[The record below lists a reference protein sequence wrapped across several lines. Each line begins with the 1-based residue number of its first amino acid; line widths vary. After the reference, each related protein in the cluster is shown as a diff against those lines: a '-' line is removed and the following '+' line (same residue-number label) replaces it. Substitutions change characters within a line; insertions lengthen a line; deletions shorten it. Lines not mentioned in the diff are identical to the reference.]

1 MGIFWKDLFRTIH
14 KSIGRFLAIAGICA
28 LGVGFFGGLQ
38 MTCGSMKQEL
48 TDYFNQTNMMDIRVV
63 CDMGISDEIVDNFKQ
78 VDDVEAV
85 MPAYETDIL
94 VNFGSDQCSVRIHS
108 LPESLDENNKN
119 YINQQILSRG
129 NWPQSSNECVLSE
142 DAVLAYPPDIGDEI
156 EILECSTGFN
166 ETLNVKKLKVVGF
179 VHSSYYVQSVQM
191 GPSVLGKGIVNDFAY
206 VTKDF
211 FKGSY
216 PYSEVFITVNGS
228 KNFVTGTDDYQNKID
243 KVMDDLSAI
252 VPEQSIIRSASIRN
266 EAQKKLDEAKDEFSK
281 QKTKAEKELDENQK
295 KLNDAWSKIEQA
307 ENPLME
313 AKKILDEQYAEFNTA
328 KSSVLDPLN
337 ELISN
342 SENCIN
348 ISKDLQSKHNDDV
361 ANIQAFKQQVDQL
374 SSCLDGLE
382 GLILEMDTCINIDEE
397 LIIILQTYLPS
408 QEIINF
414 LEQCILDAKDIQ
426 SFSIEFYTA
435 FKLSPSQQTYDLYIS
450 TFNIKY
456 QTLSYDLIM
465 RGGIFDE
472 IINELYY
479 LLISSLYPSRDE
491 AVAAFDELEKPLIE
505 AKTKLNNGFSEVD
518 KGKAE
523 YFAGLAA
530 FLDAKDKAMSSL
542 NDAQIKLDDSQK
554 QIDQI
559 KDANFYIMDRT
570 KNFGAIN
577 FNNDAERI
585 ASIANVFPLM
595 FFFVALLVVLTSMTR
610 MIEEERISIGTY
622 KALGFSKLRISN
634 KFILYG
640 IFASV
645 IGSIIG
651 LLVLTQFLPY
661 VIMIAYSIIYSL
673 PITLPM
679 PFDFNIGIVSM
690 LVGVGVTVV
699 ATLMAATKSLKLQ
712 PARLIIPK
720 APKAG
725 KRILLEHISPIWK
738 LLNFNWKITF
748 RNMFLY
754 KKRLFMTL
762 IGIAGC
768 TALLLTGFGLHDSIS
783 DIMNKQFDE
792 IAHDNFKIVFTD
804 NSNDAN
810 KDEVCNQILNYKDD
824 SLCTVIHEENVLC
837 MPKGHPDASTVII
850 APKNN
855 DQFQDMRVLR
865 NRNTKESFILDDQG
879 VYISEKLANM
889 MQIQAG
895 DTIKVY
901 NQDLIGNAGSQSY
914 EFYVAGVV
922 ENYIAHYIY
931 MTPKMYEKYFEKECQ
946 YNSLIARCNVFGRA
960 QQDFVEQIKNN
971 KAVKT
976 AFFTTNTRETY
987 EKMLQS
993 VDMVVIVLIVSAGLL
1008 AFVVLYNLININ
1020 ICERAREIAT
1030 LKVLGSNKHEI
1041 NMYIHRE
1048 TFMLSIIGSILG
1060 LGLGFIL
1067 EQFVI
1072 ASAEVDY
1079 VMFGRFIYI
1088 WSYLI
1093 SFGITLAFTIL
1104 VSLFMRKKLFTISM
1118 VESLKS
1124 IE

>member
-1 MGIFWKDLFRTIH
+1 ML
-14 KSIGRFLAIAGICA
+14 
-28 LGVGFFGGLQ
+28 
-38 MTCGSMKQEL
+38 
-48 TDYFNQTNMMDIRVV
+48 
-63 CDMGISDEIVDNFKQ
+63 
-78 VDDVEAV
+78 
-85 MPAYETDIL
+85 
-94 VNFGSDQCSVRIHS
+94 
-108 LPESLDENNKN
+108 
-119 YINQQILSRG
+119 
-129 NWPQSSNECVLSE
+129 
-142 DAVLAYPPDIGDEI
+142 
-156 EILECSTGFN
+156 
-166 ETLNVKKLKVVGF
+166 
-179 VHSSYYVQSVQM
+179 
-191 GPSVLGKGIVNDFAY
+191 
-206 VTKDF
+206 
-211 FKGSY
+211 
-216 PYSEVFITVNGS
+216 
-228 KNFVTGTDDYQNKID
+228 
-243 KVMDDLSAI
+243 
-252 VPEQSIIRSASIRN
+252 
-266 EAQKKLDEAKDEFSK
+266 
-281 QKTKAEKELDENQK
+281 
-295 KLNDAWSKIEQA
+295 
-307 ENPLME
+307 E
-313 AKKILDEQYAEFNTA
+313 AKKILDQQYAEFNDA

-337 ELISN
+337 ELISD
-342 SENCIN
+342 SEHCIS
-348 ISKDLQSKHNDDV
+348 ISKDLQTKHNDNV
-361 ANIQAFKQQVDQL
+361 SNIQTFKSQIDQL
-374 SSCLDGLE
+374 STCLDGLN
-382 GLILEMDTCINIDEE
+382 GFILEMDTCISINEE
-397 LIIILQTYLPS
+397 LIKILQTYLPA
-408 QEIINF
+408 QEIINI
-414 LEQCILDAKDIQ
+414 LENCILDAKDMQ
-426 SFSIEFYTA
+426 SFLREFYTA
-435 FKLSPSQQTYDLYIS
+435 FKDSPTQQTYDFYIS
-450 TFNIKY
+450 TFNSKY
-456 QTLSYDLIM
+456 QTLSYNLTM
-465 RGGIFDE
+465 RRGIFDE

-505 AKTKLNNGFSEVD
+505 AKTKLDSGFNELN

-542 NDAQIKLDDSQK
+542 KDAQNKLDDSQK
-554 QIDQI
+554 QIDNIQT
-559 KDANFYIMDRT
+559 ANFYIMDRT

-622 KALGFSKLRISN
+622 KALGFSKIRISN

-651 LLVLTQFLPY
+651 LVLLTQFLPF
-661 VIMIAYSIIYSL
+661 VIMVAYSIIYSL

-679 PFDFNIGIVSM
+679 PFDFKIGTVS
-690 LVGVGVTVV
+690 LLAGVGVTVI
-699 ATLMAATKSLKLQ
+699 ATLMAAAKSLRLQ
-712 PARLIIPK
+712 PALLMIPK

-725 KRILLEHISPIWK
+725 KRILLERIRPIWK
-738 LLNFNWKITF
+738 LLSFNWKITF

-792 IAHDNFKIVFTD
+792 IAHDNFKIVFNENAT
-804 NSNDAN
+804 DAN
-810 KDEVCNQILNYKDD
+810 KDEISNQVLTYKDN

-837 MPKGHPDASTVII
+837 MPEGHPNASTVII
-850 APKNN
+850 APKNV

-865 NRNTKESFILDDQG
+865 NRNTREQFILDDQG

-889 MQIQAG
+889 MEVQAG

-931 MTPKMYEKYFEKECQ
+931 MSPKVYEKYFEKQCQ
-946 YNSLIARCNVFGRA
+946 FNSLIARSNVFGQT
-960 QQDFVEQIKNN
+960 QQDFVDKIKKNES
-971 KAVKT
+971 VKT

-987 EKMLQS
+987 EKMLRS

-1048 TFMLSIIGSILG
+1048 TFMLSILGSILG

-1079 VMFGRFIYI
+1079 VMFGRSIYI

-1093 SFGITLAFTIL
+1093 SFGITLLFTIL
-1104 VSLFMRKKLFTISM
+1104 VAIFMRKKLFTISM